1 MVEPSDDPLLQD
13 RLLWLSLGSVKAV
26 FPFGVYSHCLPGF
39 SPSATTRQ
47 APAVAL
53 PAENGIGWQSKT
65 EPGQPTG

>member
-1 MVEPSDDPLLQD
+1 MVEPSDDLLLQD

-53 PAENGIGWQSKT
+53 PADNGIGYQ